1 MNATAEKTRV
11 SLLAEQCLDDIRNGR
26 TYKFKKKEEII
37 EVKEKPRSQIIP
49 LLVLFCF
56 LGVSGFYTIEFL
68 TKNKVTGFVV
78 SGNNSQK
85 LKDSKVVFY
94 CINSEKSYSCW
105 TGEDSCFSTR
115 LPNGEYKVYVED
127 HGTLDSSKVKISVT
141 GESNFRIA
149 SFK

>member
-1 MNATAEKTRV
+1 MNGTAEKTRV

-26 TYKFKKKEEII
+26 TYKFKKKEEIEI
-37 EVKEKPRSQIIP
+37 KKQPRNQIIP

-56 LGVSGFYTIEFL
+56 LGTGIFYGFEFL
-68 TKNKVTGFVV
+68 TKNKVTGFAVGED
-78 SGNNSQK
+78 SEK
-85 LKDSKVVFY
+85 LIDSKVVFY

-105 TGEDSCFSTR
+105 TDKGSNFSTR

-127 HGTLDSSKVKISVT
+127 HGSLESSRVKVTVS
-141 GESNFRIA
+141 GDSNFRIA